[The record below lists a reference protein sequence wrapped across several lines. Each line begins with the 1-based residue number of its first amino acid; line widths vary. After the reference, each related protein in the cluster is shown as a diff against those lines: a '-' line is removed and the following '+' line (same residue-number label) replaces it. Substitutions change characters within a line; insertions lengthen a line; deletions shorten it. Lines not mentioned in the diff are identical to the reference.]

1 MPLTPATCPKCGGT
15 LDVDSEL
22 EAAVCKYCGTPFIV
36 EKAINVFNTTHN
48 TTYVTNSTNTTNIS
62 NSEVHIHQ
70 DGKDAQKL
78 FENLK
83 AQISR
88 KDINSAYRTLE
99 KLKDDFPA
107 DLRTYEADFLC
118 AWYRKTEDLID
129 SGRITYDDEFNSFSK
144 LISVNREVGIAYSEQ
159 IKTDINTYLNK
170 TYGKDFTGDLVFY
183 KIALASVFQYIHRS
197 IASLIKTGIDH
208 IQIKTGIDYIREIV
222 ETDMLFNVN
231 IPNEPKG
238 YDDEFCLF
246 AIDKINDYKR
256 VLKKET
262 DIATEKYDA
271 IRNGILNRLM
281 SPSGKAKYEEK
292 MLIAAEQKK
301 QREKETLKA
310 NITKLWSEYTRLLK
324 IGKTKEAY
332 EFMQKDCSYKFRDE
346 ELKNFKKTL
355 FGMKYLGS
363 ALNKSTDELLKEMG
377 LN

>member
-1 MPLTPATCPKCGGT
+1 MPFTPATCPKCGGI
-15 LDVDSEL
+15 LDVDDAQ

-118 AWYRKTEDLID
+118 AWYRKIDDLMD
-129 SGRITYDDEFNSFSK
+129 SGCITYDDKFNSFSE
-144 LISVNREVGIAYSEQ
+144 LISVNREVGMAYVEQ
-159 IKTDINTYLNK
+159 IKKDTNAYLKK
-170 TYGKDFTGDLVFY
+170 TYGKDFTGDMVFY
-183 KIALASVFQYIHRS
+183 KISLASVFRCIHRS
-197 IASLIKTGIDH
+197 IASQIKTGIDH
-208 IQIKTGIDYIREIV
+208 LREIV
-222 ETDMLFNVN
+222 ETDTLFYVN
-231 IPNEPKG
+231 IPHEPKG
-238 YDDEFCLF
+238 YDDEFCFF
-246 AIDKINDYKR
+246 AIEKINNYEREFKN
-256 VLKKET
+256 ET
-262 DIATEKYDA
+262 GIAKEKYDA